1 MGLLSDVFG
10 GRKMVESTSGQAAPT
25 KPQLQL
31 TGKEIKYTAN
41 DRENDFRTNRGGYG
55 GFRTDD
61 GYKMGLNQP
70 FADLVVVESYD
81 YVRGEYCA
89 TNNWHIWIGDNELAA
104 DVIETYMQNRRAI
117 DKRVLGRTDVEYR
130 FVGGLENYYDAE
142 TGKPLEDM

>member
-41 DRENDFRTNRGGYG
+41 DRENDFRTNRGGHG

-70 FADLVVVESYD
+70 FADLVVVESYG
-81 YVRGEYCA
+81 YVRGEYLP
-89 TNNWHIWIGDNELAA
+89 TNNWHIWIGGDEIGA
-104 DVIETYMQNRRAI
+104 DVIERYIQGRREM
-117 DKRVLGRTDVEYR
+117 DKRVGHKTPVEYR